1 MEFTIVNNTTNESS
15 KQVHY
20 NNDYN
25 KLIDIFNNNSIS
37 KKQIEKIYL
46 ESGNNFENSLE
57 QLLDISSK
65 LALVKSE
72 IDKDKNNKDNTTNLK
87 QAINT
92 NEEKD
97 DSVFM
102 RNNISSSVLNSD
114 NNNVRKKKKKKKKK
128 KKTNS
133 NPRYM
138 RINSPERAKQRTPYI
153 VLSPDQM
160 KQKRRE
166 EQLKQLEIKRLEEV
180 ERKRKEDEDALASAL
195 AELTKDEGNLIVLSE
210 VFPDIPIRVLKSLLR
225 HCDGNVDKTMER
237 IITMF
242 EDGVFN
248 NHSNLIVNNDNNN
261 SVDTKTNALDL
272 FAPEE
277 EEEEEE
283 EEEGDESPS
292 NNINRQKYKQVK
304 HATRQ
309 KISPKLKRICKSFPD
324 AHPFFV
330 HSLLKNFNNNILD
343 VEDGLIA
350 FNFKKVHDDPV
361 KIFKKNKA
369 NVVNTRLSK
378 RLEKIKV
385 GKFHNKN
392 YNNSSNNNH
401 QTMSFRDTL
410 VKGGGGIVINSGKKK
425 KKKISTIT
433 NALNDKLKQIDNNT
447 ETNHHHHHHNNNDD
461 TLLTNLDGGFTIVKN
476 KKKNRRDKQVSNTA
490 SNNDGMEQVQS
501 KNKHNWLYARAMM
514 LSKFQKAASIYKS
527 NPARAR
533 MLADE
538 GEQYRFMALQYRIEE
553 ADRIFYENNNEL
565 FQLNKNHLATYIKEP
580 PVTKIN
586 SGANITPIQ
595 IDLHGLHVTEGIYQ
609 VKCAIEMCEEHAAAS
624 TQIICSSSSK
634 RKNKYTQKL
643 IIVTGHGENR
653 NNKTLTNTPSRSGK
667 LYKNVRQFL
676 KRKGMNFVEQKGS
689 FEVLM

>member
-180 ERKRKEDEDALASAL
+180 ERKRKEDENALASAL

-277 EEEEEE
+277 EE
-283 EEEGDESPS
+283 
-292 NNINRQKYKQVK
+292 
-304 HATRQ
+304 
-309 KISPKLKRICKSFPD
+309 
-324 AHPFFV
+324 
-330 HSLLKNFNNNILD
+330 
-343 VEDGLIA
+343 
-350 FNFKKVHDDPV
+350 
-361 KIFKKNKA
+361 
-369 NVVNTRLSK
+369 
-378 RLEKIKV
+378 
-385 GKFHNKN
+385 
-392 YNNSSNNNH
+392 
-401 QTMSFRDTL
+401 
-410 VKGGGGIVINSGKKK
+410 
-425 KKKISTIT
+425 
-433 NALNDKLKQIDNNT
+433 
-447 ETNHHHHHHNNNDD
+447 
-461 TLLTNLDGGFTIVKN
+461 
-476 KKKNRRDKQVSNTA
+476 
-490 SNNDGMEQVQS
+490 
-501 KNKHNWLYARAMM
+501 
-514 LSKFQKAASIYKS
+514 
-527 NPARAR
+527 
-533 MLADE
+533 
-538 GEQYRFMALQYRIEE
+538 
-553 ADRIFYENNNEL
+553 
-565 FQLNKNHLATYIKEP
+565 
-580 PVTKIN
+580 
-586 SGANITPIQ
+586 
-595 IDLHGLHVTEGIYQ
+595 
-609 VKCAIEMCEEHAAAS
+609 
-624 TQIICSSSSK
+624 
-634 RKNKYTQKL
+634 
-643 IIVTGHGENR
+643 
-653 NNKTLTNTPSRSGK
+653 KT
-667 LYKNVRQFL
+667 
-676 KRKGMNFVEQKGS
+676 
-689 FEVLM
+689 

>member
-1 MEFTIVNNTTNESS
+1 MKYEDVLEELEAISIKLES
-15 KQVHY
+15 Y
-20 NNDYN
+20 NDYPQSAT
-25 KLIDIFNNNSIS
+25 NNAKRARKWKEENGSDCGTRVGWTRSSQLADRKPIS
-37 KKQIEKIYL
+37 RDTIARMASFKRHQQHKDVPYSEGCGGL
-46 ESGNNFENSLE
+46 MWDAWGGTSGVNW
-57 QLLDISSK
+57 
-65 LALVKSE
+65 
-72 IDKDKNNKDNTTNLK
+72 
-87 QAINT
+87 AIN
-92 NEEKD
+92 
-97 DSVFM
+97 
-102 RNNISSSVLNSD
+102 
-114 NNNVRKKKKKKKKK
+114 
-128 KKTNS
+128 
-133 NPRYM
+133 
-138 RINSPERAKQRTPYI
+138 
-153 VLSPDQM
+153 
-160 KQKRRE
+160 
-166 EQLKQLEIKRLEEV
+166 
-180 ERKRKEDEDALASAL
+180 
-195 AELTKDEGNLIVLSE
+195 
-210 VFPDIPIRVLKSLLR
+210 
-225 HCDGNVDKTMER
+225 
-237 IITMF
+237 
-242 EDGVFN
+242 
-248 NHSNLIVNNDNNN
+248 
-261 SVDTKTNALDL
+261 
-272 FAPEE
+272 
-277 EEEEEE
+277 
-283 EEEGDESPS
+283 
-292 NNINRQKYKQVK
+292 
-304 HATRQ
+304 
-309 KISPKLKRICKSFPD
+309 
-324 AHPFFV
+324 
-330 HSLLKNFNNNILD
+330 
-343 VEDGLIA
+343 
-350 FNFKKVHDDPV
+350 
-361 KIFKKNKA
+361 
-369 NVVNTRLSK
+369 
-378 RLEKIKV
+378 
-385 GKFHNKN
+385 
-392 YNNSSNNNH
+392 
-401 QTMSFRDTL
+401 
-410 VKGGGGIVINSGKKK
+410 
-425 KKKISTIT
+425 
-433 NALNDKLKQIDNNT
+433 KLKQIDNNT

-580 PVTKIN
+580 PVTKSN